1 MSINREMDKENV
13 CTYTMEYYSGIKWNE
28 IVPFTETQMDL
39 ETVRQSEMN
48 QKEENEYCALTHICG
63 I

>member
-1 MSINREMDKENV
+1 MSINRGMDKENV

-28 IVPFTETQMDL
+28 IMPFTETQIDL
-39 ETVRQSEMN
+39 ETVRNEMN